1 MCAVGAWQGRVMM
14 QQLGN
19 VYTGDCRDLI
29 ADGVDLMCREGFDPV
44 VVTDPPFNI
53 GYHYDGYGDR
63 MDRTDY
69 LQMLKEITAL
79 TPSVVIHYPEA
90 LHALSIVKEEI
101 PRRVVSWVYNSNTAR
116 QHRDIAYYGI
126 TPDFKRIK
134 QPYKNP
140 NDKRIQKRIAE
151 GKGARLYDWWEVN
164 QVKNV
169 AKCKTAHPCQMPLE
183 VMKRAIGVLP
193 DGIGVIE
200 PFAGSGT
207 TLVACKMLGI
217 PFVGYD
223 IIPEYADIAR
233 ARLADC
239 ESKEIDDGSR

>member
-1 MCAVGAWQGRVMM
+1 MIQT
-14 QQLGN
+14 LN
-19 VYTGDCRDLI
+19 HVYTGDCRDLI
-29 ADGVDLMCREGFDPV
+29 EDGVDLMCREGLTPV
-44 VVTDPPFNI
+44 VVTDPPFNV

-63 MDRTDY
+63 MGRTEY
-69 LQMLKEITAL
+69 MSMLVLVTSL
-79 TPSVVIHYPEA
+79 TPSVVIHYPEQ
-90 LHALSIVKEEI
+90 LHALSVAKREV
-101 PRRVVSWVYNSNTAR
+101 PRRVVSWVYNSNTAK
-116 QHRDIAYYGI
+116 QHRDIAFYAVS
-126 TPDFKRIK
+126 PDFRRVK

-183 VMKRAIGVLP
+183 VMKRVIGVLP

-200 PFAGSGT
+200 PYSGSGT
-207 TLVACKMLGI
+207 TLVACKELGI
-217 PFVGYD
+217 PFIGYE
-223 IIPEYADIAR
+223 IVPEYAEITR

-239 ESKEIDDGSR
+239 ESKEVDDGSR